1 MIATSLWMSR
11 AVLVQAAFTAAIF
24 VSAFL
29 LFSVQPM
36 FSRMV
41 LPMFGGSPAVWAVG
55 VCFFQVVLLFGYAY
69 AHGLEGIAG
78 SRSGPGPRLA
88 VTVHLAVLALAITA
102 LPLGLP
108 ASLAEGSSE
117 HAYVWLLAS
126 FTLGVGLPFFAL
138 SANSPL
144 LQAWFARLKHEQ
156 SADPYF
162 LYAASN
168 AGSMSALICY
178 PLVFEPLMPL
188 GTQSKVWAVSFGLLT
203 VMIAACGIFML
214 ARGSAFDK
222 IRASNHD
229 HLLHAEASSH
239 QGPSIGERASWAFLA
254 FVPSGLLVAFTTY
267 VTTDLASAPLLWVL
281 PLTLYLATF
290 MIAFR
295 NRELRSRPLLKH
307 IQPVAAA
314 ITLWASQSD
323 ANFAWA
329 LGAAFGL
336 IAFFLATLECHVQL
350 YERRPPPRR
359 LTDYYLWMS
368 AGGALG
374 GMFASLL
381 APQLFT
387 RVVEFPLFL
396 GLGILVCSL
405 SSLEK
410 TKQSLLS
417 RPILIAAAAAILL
430 CIAVNQMARLGLIP
444 WNPDVKI
451 WIVASLASAQALI
464 MWWPLLAQSAAVFLI
479 SSVVILQPGEAP
491 LYAAR
496 TFFGTH
502 KVMQPAGMRYHFLM
516 HGMTLHGVEYM
527 KKTGERP
534 VPLSYYHK
542 SGPLAFGLHLARLA
556 KGGAKRPLRIGV
568 VGLGT
573 GAIACHSVEGDTWRF
588 FEIDPAVVKIARTP
602 SLFTYL
608 SDCQPNADIVLGD
621 ARLKLVHE
629 APASFDF
636 LMIDAFS
643 SDAIPVHLMTLE
655 ALRLYA
661 SLIADDGVLALHL
674 SNQNLDLPPVIESN
688 IAELGTLSGV
698 FVEGQGGNGAN
709 PSEVV
714 LASKRPGIV
723 RGALSMPKSRLL
735 DNPQVRPWT
744 DDYSNIVSALS
755 RRYSQRIHK
764 ALFSTSPPG

>member
-1 MIATSLWMSR
+1 MIATSSRTSR
-11 AVLVQAAFTAAIF
+11 AIIVQAAFTAAIF
-24 VSAFL
+24 MSAFL

-69 AHGLEGIAG
+69 AHGLEGVARA
-78 SRSGPGPRLA
+78 RSGPRLA
-88 VTVHLAVLALAITA
+88 VTVHIGLLTLAIAT

-108 ASLAEGSSE
+108 ASLAEGSSD

-126 FTLGVGLPFFAL
+126 FALGVGLPFFAL

-144 LQAWFARLKHEQ
+144 LQAWFARLSHEQ

-188 GTQSKVWAVSFGLLT
+188 GMQSKVWAVSFGLLT
-203 VMIAACGIFML
+203 VMIAGCGFFML
-214 ARGSAFDK
+214 ARGSAF
-222 IRASNHD
+222 SNTSAPSHD
-229 HLLHAEASSH
+229 RLLLSQSGGL
-239 QGPSIGERASWAFLA
+239 QKLSVKERAFWAFLA
-254 FVPSGLLVAFTTY
+254 FVPSGLLVSFTTY
-267 VTTDLASAPLLWVL
+267 VTTDLASAPLLWVI
-281 PLTLYLATF
+281 PLALYLATF

-295 NRELRSRPLLKH
+295 SRKLRSRTLLKRV
-307 IQPVAAA
+307 QPVAAA
-314 ITLWASQSD
+314 VTLWASQSD

-329 LGAAFGL
+329 IGAVAGL
-336 IAFFLATLECHVQL
+336 IAFFLATLECHIQL

-374 GMFASLL
+374 GLFASLV
-381 APQLFT
+381 APQIFT
-387 RVVEFPLFL
+387 GVIEFPLFL

-405 SSLEK
+405 SASENPDRKHLARQIFI
-410 TKQSLLS
+410 TT
-417 RPILIAAAAAILL
+417 AAAAAFCLGI
-430 CIAVNQMARLGLIP
+430 NQMARSGFIP
-444 WNPDVKI
+444 WNPDIKI
-451 WIVASLASAQALI
+451 WIVASLVLAQALI
-464 MWWPLLAQSAAVFLI
+464 LWWPLLAQSAAVVLI
-479 SSVVILQPGEAP
+479 SSVVILQPGASP

-502 KVMQPAGMRYHFLM
+502 KVMQPAGMRYHLLL

-534 VPLSYYHK
+534 VPLSYYHQ

-556 KGGAKRPLRIGV
+556 NGGADKPLRIGV

-573 GAIACHSVEGDTWRF
+573 GAMACHAVEGDSWRF
-588 FEIDPAVVKIARTP
+588 FEIDPAVVKIAGTP
-602 SLFTYL
+602 DLFTYL
-608 SDCQPNADIVLGD
+608 RDCQPNADIVLGD
-621 ARLKLVHE
+621 ARLKLAHE
-629 APASFDF
+629 ARGSFDF

-661 SLIADDGVLALHL
+661 SLLTENGVLALHL

-688 IAELGTLSGV
+688 LAALGTLSGV
-698 FVEGQGGNGAN
+698 FVDGQGGNGAN

-714 LASKRPGIV
+714 LASKRPENV
-723 RGALSMPKSRLL
+723 RAALSMPKSRLL
-735 DNPQVRPWT
+735 GDPQVHPWT
-744 DDYSNIVSALS
+744 DDYSNIVSALM

-764 ALFSTSPPG
+764 AVSSQETPQ